1 VKRIWTITLVILATT
16 AVFAQEESTLPQDP
30 AYVKSAYVRPTE
42 SQSYATTLPDAP
54 SARPLTDREK
64 FEVFADDASSPLTF
78 LSAGVTAGYNTANN
92 RVYGSGWNGF
102 GRNYA
107 SAVAEHQTANFF
119 GKYLFPTLLSQDPRY
134 HPSEKDGFWSRS
146 TYAATRVLITR
157 RDNGTKTINSSYLLG
172 VLVSSAIAASYQPVR
187 RTSGQTLCDFGST
200 VGGDAGMNILK
211 EFWPQLRSKLSPM
224 APKKLRDFGGR
235 VMRQEERVGL
245 VDLNKN

>member
-1 VKRIWTITLVILATT
+1 MAFVMFAGTLAC
-16 AVFAQEESTLPQDP
+16 AQEETTLPQDP
-30 AYVKSAYVRPTE
+30 AYVKAADVRPAE
-42 SQSYATTLPDAP
+42 SLSYRALPDAP

-64 FEVFADDASSPLTF
+64 FEVFADDARSPLTF
-78 LSAGVTAGYNTANN
+78 LSAGVSAGYNTATN
-92 RVYGSGWNGF
+92 RLYGSGWNGF

-107 SAVAEHQTANFF
+107 AAVAEHQTTNFF

-157 RDNGTKTINSSYLLG
+157 RDSGQKTINSSYLLG
-172 VLVSSAIAASYQPVR
+172 ALVSCAISASYQPVR
-187 RTSGQTLCDFGST
+187 RTTGQTLSDFGST

-211 EFWPQLRSKLSPM
+211 EFWPQLRSTFRPM
-224 APKKLRDFGGR
+224 TPKKLRDFSGR
-235 VMRQEERVGL
+235 MMGHEERVGL

>member
-1 VKRIWTITLVILATT
+1 LTRIWAITLVMLAAT
-16 AVFAQEESTLPQDP
+16 AAIAQEESTLPQDP
-30 AYVKSAYVRPTE
+30 AYVKAAYVRPME
-42 SQSYATTLPDAP
+42 SPNYQALPNAP

-64 FEVFADDASSPLTF
+64 FEVFADDARSPLTF
-78 LSAGVTAGYNTANN
+78 LSAGVSAGYNTAAN

-107 SAVAEHQTANFF
+107 AAVAEHQTANFF

-157 RDNGTKTINSSYLLG
+157 RDNGQKTINSSYLLG

-187 RTSGQTLCDFGST
+187 RTSGQTLADFGST

-211 EFWPQLRSKLSPM
+211 EFWPQLRSTLRPM

-235 VMRQEERVGL
+235 MMGHEERVGL